1 MGDPTEELA
10 LRQVRVRVR
19 VRVSPSLT
27 LSLTLTLAL
36 RQLPLKRMDV
46 ALVFAGV
53 DLTHHGP
60 LRSHGGT
67 ELQIQDSEAI
77 TSTLLLREMHAQAH
91 AAALRSGKPGC
102 PPLTIVTQVVD
113 VLTQRLFEME
123 PGLLEPKTAYPAHG
137 PGADDEAH
145 RRQVRPYP

>member
-1 MGDPTEELA
+1 
-10 LRQVRVRVR
+10 
-19 VRVSPSLT
+19 
-27 LSLTLTLAL
+27 
-36 RQLPLKRMDV
+36 MDV